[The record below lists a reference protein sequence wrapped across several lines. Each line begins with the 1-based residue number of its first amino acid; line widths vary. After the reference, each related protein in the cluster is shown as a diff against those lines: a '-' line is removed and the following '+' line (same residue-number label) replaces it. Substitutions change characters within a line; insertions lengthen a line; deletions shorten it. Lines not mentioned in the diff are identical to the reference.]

1 MRFLIACLCAPV
13 ITFGLLLFMASL
25 INQQA
30 NTLSEKQENPSFDL
44 FVSNKDES
52 LQSRKRSK
60 PEPPKPERQ
69 PDLQPTE
76 QVQSNISNPEMDVTL
91 EIPSLDLANNVSA
104 MSISMP
110 GVESMNLPVAG
121 PSGDMTA
128 MPLYRVQPR
137 YPRKALRL
145 GKQGYVVLSF
155 DINEAGRVTNVRVIE
170 ANPRRLFERE
180 AERALKQWK
189 YKPMLVNGEAVSQL
203 GQRIRL
209 DFEMEKT
216 K

>member
-76 QVQSNISNPEMDVTL
+76 QVQSNISKPEMDVTL
-91 EIPSLDLANNVSA
+91 EVPSLDLANNVSA